1 LQLYSFSLSRAA
13 VNGDAVPGVDPVLQ
27 RGFELIEEA
36 DDAARSASRGFDSE
50 TGSASTAPG
59 YGRSKRAWK
68 NLR

>member
-1 LQLYSFSLSRAA
+1 MGTLFQVLIQFSSAVLSSSRRQMTLL
-13 VNGDAVPGVDPVLQ
+13 GP
-27 RGFELIEEA
+27 
-36 DDAARSASRGFDSE
+36 ASRGFDSE

>member
-1 LQLYSFSLSRAA
+1 MGTLFQVLIQFSSAVLSPSRRQMTLL
-13 VNGDAVPGVDPVLQ
+13 GP
-27 RGFELIEEA
+27 
-36 DDAARSASRGFDSE
+36 ASRGFDSE